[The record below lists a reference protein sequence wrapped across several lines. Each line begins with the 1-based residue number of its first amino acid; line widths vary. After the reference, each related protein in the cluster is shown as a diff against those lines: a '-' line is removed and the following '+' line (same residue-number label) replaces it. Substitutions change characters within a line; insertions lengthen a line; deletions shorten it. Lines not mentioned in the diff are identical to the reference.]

1 MQKPY
6 FNLFDEPWIPCIPLQ
21 GDGMPKLFSL
31 RETLTK
37 AHELREIYSDS
48 PLTIAAL
55 HRLLLAVLH
64 DVFGPKD
71 IDVWKKLWKGSKW
84 DQNALDAYFQSV
96 YDRFYLFHEQWPFYQ
111 VAIIPLNAAK
121 DSLPV
126 AALSTEIASGNN
138 TSLFDHHF
146 DQTAETINLNEA
158 TQRLVT
164 YQTFAIGFGIS
175 HNAGS
180 QTMRFTDSPAV
191 RGAMIL
197 VKGTNLFQTFLLNMR
212 AYPSLYSSRLP
223 DNPTLDKPAWKK
235 APNEIFAGNRKL
247 PDGYLDF
254 LTWQS
259 RQVSLI
265 PSETTNGVFV
275 SHVRRIQGRE
285 MDKENVRDPLKSYRL
300 DKQGKLSVRGFSAER
315 ALWRDSEA
323 LLNIKSADARTL
335 PENLQILTGLVDS
348 NFIDPTLSLNFQA
361 LGLATAEGKAA
372 SVSLWRSEHL
382 PMPLNYL
389 KASESISELRKALG
403 MAENVARTLSLA
415 ADWLCWLWVKEK
427 APDWASPKRD
437 NISLFDEWNKNRR
450 RYRKEDADFK
460 GFEAFR
466 RQFPIERDFWWRL
479 EDPFRRYLPGFAS
492 DDDNQV
498 VQAIE
503 AWKNEIYNAAQI
515 AWRLT
520 ADTLELTPRTLRVQ
534 ASAEE
539 IFHVQ
544 LGRALNPK
552 NSNEG
557 GTDDDLSND

>member
-6 FNLFDEPWIPCIPLQ
+6 FNLLDEPWIPCIPLQ
-21 GDGMPKLFSL
+21 GNGMPKLFSL
-31 RETLTK
+31 RETLTE

-71 IDVWKKLWKGSKW
+71 IEIWKKLWKGSKW
-84 DQNALDAYFQSV
+84 DQSALDVYFQGV
-96 YDRFYLFHEQWPFYQ
+96 HDRFYLFHEQWPFYQ
-111 VAIIPLNAAK
+111 VAKFPPNAAK
-121 DSLPV
+121 DSLPI
-126 AALSTEIASGNN
+126 ATLSIEIASGNN

-146 DQTAETINLNEA
+146 DQTAETISLSEA
-158 TQRLVT
+158 AQRLVT

-197 VKGTNLFQTFLLNMR
+197 VKGTSLFQTFLLNMR
-212 AYPSLYSSRLP
+212 VYPSLYSSRLP
-223 DNPTLDKPAWKK
+223 DNPMMDKPAWKK
-235 APNEIFAGNRKL
+235 DPNEIFAGNSKI

-259 RQVSLI
+259 RQVGLI
-265 PSETTNGVFV
+265 SSETPDGIFISN
-275 SHVRRIQGRE
+275 VRRVQGRE

-300 DKQGKLSVRGFSAER
+300 DKQGKLIVRGFSAEH

-335 PENLQILTGLVDS
+335 PENLQILTELVDS
-348 NFIDPTLSLNFQA
+348 NFIDSILSLNFQL

-382 PMPLNYL
+382 PLPLNYL
-389 KASESISELRKALG
+389 KKSESISELRKALG
-403 MAENVARTLSLA
+403 MAESAARTLNLA

-427 APDWASPKRD
+427 SPDWASPKRD
-437 NISLFDEWNKNRR
+437 NISLFDEWNKNRKR
-450 RYRKEDADFK
+450 FRKEDADFK

-479 EDPFRRYLPGFAS
+479 DDPFRRYLPGFAS
-492 DDDNQV
+492 EDDNQV

-503 AWKNEIYNAAQI
+503 SWKNEIYSAAQA
-515 AWRLT
+515 AWSLT
-520 ADTLELTPRTLRVQ
+520 ATTLELSPRTLRVQ

-539 IFHVQ
+539 ILRVQ
-544 LGRALNPK
+544 LESALDPK
-552 NSNEG
+552 KPDEG
-557 GTDDDLSND
+557 GTDDDLSDD